1 MKSPDSCMSKASKR
15 KFQEKRIRASR
26 SANQS
31 MKSPEPKPAPQPNA
45 EEEEEDDD
53 LMKDTEECP
62 AEKMSARK
70 PLDGSVGTMA
80 SLSMSLQSPDNIT
93 NN

>member
-1 MKSPDSCMSKASKR
+1 MKSPESCVSKTLKR
-15 KFQEKRIRASR
+15 KFQEKKIRASR

-31 MKSPEPKPAPQPNA
+31 MKSPEPKGAAAPKK
-45 EEEEEDDD
+45 EEDDDDDD

-62 AEKMSARK
+62 AQKGFANR

-80 SLSMSLQSPDNIT
+80 SLSMSL
-93 NN
+93 

>member
-1 MKSPDSCMSKASKR
+1 
-15 KFQEKRIRASR
+15 
-26 SANQS
+26 
-31 MKSPEPKPAPQPNA
+31 MKSPEPKGKSRPENI
-45 EEEEEDDD
+45 EDEEDDD

-62 AEKMSARK
+62 AAKMSARK